1 MEPYDAMFD
10 RNHDGE
16 LDFHERVDMYDYY
29 DRVNGVGIYENDE
42 EIHALYGNYGGSRYG
57 GGSRSDGHSPWFWAF
72 VVGMIFAYIAP
83 DISGEAFIVTL
94 IIAALAKK
102 FG

>member
-1 MEPYDAMFD
+1 MEPYDGMFD

-42 EIHALYGNYGGSRYG
+42 DTHSLYG

-72 VVGMIFAYIAP
+72 VVGMIFAFIAP

-94 IIAALAKK
+94 IIVALAKK
-102 FG
+102 FV